1 MCNTLRFYQY
11 KKKYKANFSHTGSCM
26 KFHVYFGACDK
37 KKASSIFHFQI
48 KLSFK
53 ILPSKMLIATLTQ
66 IKLLTK
72 ILMLTA
78 ASLWLLSQRVMPA
91 DL

>member
-1 MCNTLRFYQY
+1 
-11 KKKYKANFSHTGSCM
+11 
-26 KFHVYFGACDK
+26 
-37 KKASSIFHFQI
+37 
-48 KLSFK
+48 
-53 ILPSKMLIATLTQ
+53 MLIATLTQ